1 MGTKIWLIF
10 FINWNLEERSHCLA
24 SMEKYTPKCK
34 LKMKGHNF
42 FQLKDTA
49 ESIKKKKRL
58 KKRRDITGRCCLESS
73 WSTVHRSKDGC
84 LKATGQ
90 HKAPAAHCQ
99 TCRTHTPQFPAL
111 CSAHT
116 LPHRRRDL
124 KPQPSKTASSESQIY
139 PEL

>member
-49 ESIKKKKRL
+49 ESIKKKKKTKE
-58 KKRRDITGRCCLESS
+58 KKRYNWEMLFGE
-73 WSTVHRSKDGC
+73 
-84 LKATGQ
+84 
-90 HKAPAAHCQ
+90 
-99 TCRTHTPQFPAL
+99 
-111 CSAHT
+111 
-116 LPHRRRDL
+116 
-124 KPQPSKTASSESQIY
+124 
-139 PEL
+139 